1 MTTVRAWPPRV
12 PSSHVARSRQPGGV
26 SRPELGRIQAWSL
39 QSPAPGL
46 PPSASSHQ
54 EGTLLP
60 RLASLGPQTGLAGC
74 DTMGS
79 AQRKDILPGH
89 RPGGDSR
96 RLGAPGAA
104 SEFGAGRGEGG
115 WSARSPP
122 PHPRVR
128 GRLRPSAR
136 PFPGACCPACQWC
149 EAGQQG
155 AGTSE
160 APWPREAAPR
170 PAAHTRGGGAGRG
183 PAAPGAGRGALG
195 QLTGPDANWTRGEVA
210 EGSQPGAE
218 LLTAGIAHTACPF
231 HLARPL
237 RACHCPWAQI
247 GKLRRR
253 EEGLG

>member
-1 MTTVRAWPPRV
+1 MGPLGPPRSVALGLRTPAVKETWEVTTVRAWPPRV

-79 AQRKDILPGH
+79 AQRKDVLPGH

-104 SEFGAGRGEGG
+104 TEFGAGSGEGG

-128 GRLRPSAR
+128 GRLRPSEWR
-136 PFPGACCPACQWC
+136 GHPSPAL
-149 EAGQQG
+149 
-155 AGTSE
+155 
-160 APWPREAAPR
+160 PWGLLPRLPVV
-170 PAAHTRGGGAGRG
+170 RGRTAGRG
-183 PAAPGAGRGALG
+183 
-195 QLTGPDANWTRGEVA
+195 
-210 EGSQPGAE
+210 
-218 LLTAGIAHTACPF
+218 
-231 HLARPL
+231 HL
-237 RACHCPWAQI
+237 
-247 GKLRRR
+247 
-253 EEGLG
+253 